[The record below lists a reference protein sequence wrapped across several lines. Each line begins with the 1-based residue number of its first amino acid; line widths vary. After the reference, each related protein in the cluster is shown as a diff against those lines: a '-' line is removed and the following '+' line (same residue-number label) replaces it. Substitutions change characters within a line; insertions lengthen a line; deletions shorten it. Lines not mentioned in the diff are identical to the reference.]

1 MLIDAPLIDE
11 RTPPMPGFSTD
22 SIHAGYEPDSLYG
35 SINTPIYASTT
46 FAQDDLAVTR
56 NGFEYTRVGNPTIDA
71 LEKTVAALEKADYGV
86 AFGSGMAAVD
96 ALLRI
101 LLKPGDHIV
110 IGNDAYGGTYRLIQ
124 QIFTQWGVENTP
136 VDITNVD
143 EVAAAI
149 QPNTKVVWVESPTN
163 PLLSIA
169 DIEGLSAV
177 KGDATL
183 VVDNTFAS
191 PYLQQPLDLGADVV
205 LHSTTKYIGGHS
217 DVVGG
222 VVVGRNAVEG
232 HEGVS
237 AITAG
242 SFDALNNLEEQLR
255 FFFGWIGAI
264 PSPFDTYLTARGAKT
279 LAVRMDKHCDN
290 AEAVADYL
298 SKQDKVA
305 RVYYPGLEDHPGHD
319 IAVKQMRRFG
329 GMVSVAFQT
338 AEQAMTFCRSTKLF
352 CLAESLGGV
361 ESLVEHPATMTHV
374 SVSGSA
380 LEVPPELVRISVGI
394 EDTEDL
400 IADLEQAIAQI

>member
-1 MLIDAPLIDE
+1 MSA
-11 RTPPMPGFSTD
+11 GFSTD

-56 NGFEYTRVGNPTIDA
+56 KGYEYTRVGNPTITA
-71 LEKTVAALEKADYGV
+71 LEKTVAALEKADYCV
-86 AFGSGMAAVD
+86 AYSSGMAAVD
-96 ALLRI
+96 TVLRI

-124 QIFTQWGVENTP
+124 QIFTQWGIENTP
-136 VDITNVD
+136 VDITNTD

-149 QPNTKVVWVESPTN
+149 QDNTKVVWVETPTN

-169 DIEGLSAV
+169 DIQALAAI

-191 PYLQQPLDLGADVV
+191 PYLQKPLELGADVV

-222 VVVGRNAVEG
+222 VVCANRPADTESK
-232 HEGVS
+232 GVTGV
-237 AITAG
+237 TAA
-242 SFDALNNLEEQLR
+242 SFDKLNDFEDQLR

-264 PSPFDTYLTARGAKT
+264 PSPFDTYLTGRGLKT
-279 LAVRMDKHCDN
+279 LGVRMDKHCDN
-290 AEAVADYL
+290 AEAVAKHL
-298 SKQDKVA
+298 QASDKVA

-319 IAVKQMRRFG
+319 IAARQMSRFG
-329 GMVSVAFQT
+329 GMVSVAFNT
-338 AEQAMTFCRSTKLF
+338 VEQAETFCRSTKLF

-361 ESLVEHPATMTHV
+361 ESLLEHPATMTHV
-374 SVSGSA
+374 SVAGSA

-394 EDTEDL
+394 EDEADL
-400 IADLEQAIAQI
+400 IADLEQALAKL

>member
-1 MLIDAPLIDE
+1 MSA
-11 RTPPMPGFSTD
+11 GFNTD

-35 SINTPIYASTT
+35 PINTPIYASTT

-56 NGFEYTRVGNPTIDA
+56 NGYEYTRVGNPTITA

-86 AFGSGMAAVD
+86 AFSSGMAAVD
-96 ALLRI
+96 SLLRI

-124 QIFTQWGVENTP
+124 QIFSQWGIENTP
-136 VDITNVD
+136 VDITNTD

-149 QPNTKVVWVESPTN
+149 QDNTKVVWVETPTN

-169 DIEGLSAV
+169 DIQALAAI

-191 PYLQQPLDLGADVV
+191 PYLQQPLELGADVV
-205 LHSTTKYIGGHS
+205 MHSTTKYIGGHS

-222 VVVGRNAVEG
+222 VVVGRNATEG

-255 FFFGWIGAI
+255 FFFGWVGAI
-264 PSPFDTYLTARGAKT
+264 PSPFDTYLTGRGLKT
-279 LAVRMDKHCDN
+279 LGVRMDKHCDN
-290 AEAVADYL
+290 AEAVANHL
-298 SKQDKVA
+298 NASDKVD
-305 RVYYPGLEDHPGHD
+305 RVYYPGLADHPGHD
-319 IAVKQMRRFG
+319 IAARQMRRFG
-329 GMVSVAFQT
+329 GMVSVAFHT
-338 AEQAMTFCRSTKLF
+338 AEQAITFCRSTKLF

-361 ESLVEHPATMTHV
+361 ESLLEHPATMTHV
-374 SVSGSA
+374 SVAGSA
-380 LEVPPELVRISVGI
+380 LEVPPTLVRISVGI
-394 EDTEDL
+394 EDEADL
-400 IADLEQAIAQI
+400 IADLEQALAKL